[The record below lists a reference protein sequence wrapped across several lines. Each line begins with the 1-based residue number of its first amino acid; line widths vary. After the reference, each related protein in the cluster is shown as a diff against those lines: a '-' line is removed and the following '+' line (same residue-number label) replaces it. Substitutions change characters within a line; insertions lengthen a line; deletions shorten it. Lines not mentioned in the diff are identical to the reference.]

1 MAKRVQGKRLM
12 TAAIDRQEQA
22 KRWFWM
28 ICAAW
33 FLISAYFIYARWAQ
47 IYWFSLGDTD
57 DNMRLMQVRAWLA
70 GQGWYDL
77 RQYRLNPPEG
87 ADIHWSRLVDLP
99 LAAIIT
105 LLKPFIGGPKAE
117 YVAIATAPMVPLL
130 IAMTGLSV
138 AVRRLI
144 GPWAFVIATAVLL
157 FCQAL
162 LSMYMPTRIDHH
174 GWQLAMIP
182 WLVAGIA
189 DPKAGRGGI
198 TIGLAS
204 AISLSIG
211 LEMVPYLGIAAGV
224 IGLRWIFEQGEEQ
237 RIRAYALALGGGTA
251 AAYLIFGS
259 TLNSTARCD
268 ALSPVW
274 LSAMLG
280 AGALLF
286 LLSLI
291 KSNDWRVKLGSAIA
305 AAAVL
310 AGGFS
315 WAWPQCLSRLEG
327 ISPEL
332 YELWFSHIR
341 EVKPITQQNFET
353 QMAIGFSALIGPL
366 GALFALIRARGAPN
380 FGAWFAV
387 FLLCLCASAMIFWQS
402 RAGPAVQMLSVM
414 GATALGYH
422 FLPKLRASGNILV
435 RVFGTVAAF
444 ALISGLAV
452 QLALILK
459 PAEKPKA
466 GAFKDLSSKAN
477 AQCATIPSLAP
488 IGRLPKGTVFTFVDL
503 SPRLITLTHHNA
515 ISGPYHRNQ
524 EALLAVHRAF
534 RADARGAETIIRARR
549 ADYVMIC
556 PNSSEST
563 IYKAERPNGFYAQL
577 ASGKVP
583 DWLDPVTLP
592 KSSPYKMWRVKPA
605 AGDSPAKAP

>member
-1 MAKRVQGKRLM
+1 MNN
-12 TAAIDRQEQA
+12 AIHRQDQT
-22 KRWFWM
+22 RHWFWM
-28 ICAAW
+28 VLAAW
-33 FLISAYFIYARWAQ
+33 LLISAYFIYGRWAQ

-57 DNMRLMQVRAWLA
+57 DNMRLMQVRAWLS

-130 IAMTGLSV
+130 VAMTGIAV

-144 GPWAFVIATAVLL
+144 GPWAFVIAIAVLM
-157 FCQAL
+157 FCQGL

-189 DPKAGRGGI
+189 DPKASRGGM

-204 AISLSIG
+204 ATSLAIG
-211 LEMVPYLGIAAGV
+211 LEMVPYLGIAAGI
-224 IGLRWIFEQGEEQ
+224 IGLRWIFEKGEAE

-259 TLNSTARCD
+259 TLNSLPRCD

-291 KSNDWRVKLGSAIA
+291 KNNDWRIRFGAAVA
-305 AAAVL
+305 AAAIL
-310 AGGFS
+310 AAGFA
-315 WAWPQCLSRLEG
+315 WAWPHCLARLEG

-332 YELWFSHIR
+332 YQLWFSHIR
-341 EVKPITQQNFET
+341 EVKPITDQSFEL
-353 QMAIGFSALIGPL
+353 QAAMGFSAFIGPA
-366 GALFALIRARGAPN
+366 GALFALVKAKGTKR
-380 FGAWFAV
+380 FGAWSAV
-387 FLLCLCASAMIFWQS
+387 FLLCLCASAMLFWQS
-402 RAGPAVQMLSVM
+402 RAGPAAQMLSVM

-422 FLPKLRASGNILV
+422 YLPQLRASGNVLV

-452 QLALILK
+452 QFALILK
-459 PAEKPKA
+459 PKEAPKA
-466 GAFKDLSSKAN
+466 GKFKDQSSKAN
-477 AQCATIPSLAP
+477 AMCATIPSLAP

-503 SPRLITLTHHNA
+503 SPRLITLTHHDA
-515 ISGPYHRNQ
+515 IAGPYHRNGD
-524 EALLAVHRAF
+524 AILAVHRAF
-534 RADARGAETIIRARR
+534 RADPARAEAIIRSRNS
-549 ADYVMIC
+549 DYVLIC

-563 IYKAERPNGFYAQL
+563 IYKAEKPNGFYAQL

-583 DWLDPVTLP
+583 AWLDPVALP
-592 KSSPYKMWRVKPA
+592 KSSPYKMWRVRA
-605 AGDSPAKAP
+605 QAGDSTANAP

>member
-1 MAKRVQGKRLM
+1 M
-12 TAAIDRQEQA
+12 TTGIQQQEQA

-28 ICAAW
+28 VCAAW
-33 FLISAYFIYARWAQ
+33 LLISAYFIYDRWAQ

-70 GQGWYDL
+70 GQDWYDL

-87 ADIHWSRLVDLP
+87 ADIHWSRVVDLP
-99 LAAIIT
+99 LAAIIMI
-105 LLKPFIGGPKAE
+105 LKPFIGVRAE

-130 IAMTGLSV
+130 IAMTGIAV
-138 AVRRLI
+138 AVRRLV
-144 GPWAFVIATAVLL
+144 GPWAFVIAVAVLL
-157 FCQAL
+157 FCQGL

-189 DPKAGRGGI
+189 DPKASRGGV

-204 AISLSIG
+204 ALSLAIG

-224 IGLRWIFEQGEEQ
+224 IGLRWMFEAGEEK

-259 TLNSTARCD
+259 ALNSTPRCD

-291 KSNDWRVKLGSAIA
+291 TSTDWRIRLGAAIA
-305 AAAVL
+305 SAGVL
-310 AGGFS
+310 AGGFA
-315 WAWPQCLSRLEG
+315 WAWPQCMGQLEG

-332 YELWFSHIR
+332 YQLWFSHIR
-341 EVKPITQQNFET
+341 EVKPITEQNIET
-353 QMAIGFSALIGPL
+353 QAAIGFSAFIGPA
-366 GALFALIRARGAPN
+366 GALFALVRARGTRN

-387 FLLCLCASAMIFWQS
+387 FLLCLCASAMLFWQS

-422 FLPKLRASGNILV
+422 YLPRMRASGNILV

-452 QLALILK
+452 QFALLLK
-459 PAEKPKA
+459 PDEKPKA

-488 IGRLPKGTVFTFVDL
+488 VGRIPKGTVFTFVDL
-503 SPRLITLTHHNA
+503 SPRLITLTHHDA

-524 EALLAVHRAF
+524 DALLAVHRAF
-534 RADARGAETIIRARR
+534 RADAGTAETIIRSRG
-549 ADYVMIC
+549 ADYVLIC

-563 IYKAERPNGFYAQL
+563 IYKAEKPQGFYAQL
-577 ASGKVP
+577 AAGKVP
-583 DWLDPVTLP
+583 AWLDPVSLP
-592 KSSPYKMWRVKPA
+592 KSSPYKMWRIKPK
-605 AGDSPAKAP
+605 AGDSAADAP